1 MFLFVYDEI
10 GFVDF
15 VKSDNGEVSD
25 FYLKYM
31 YIYLQ
36 VLKYL
41 VYLLIYIVLKKFYKC
56 NIYIKRII
64 NYFKFKM
71 IMLILRLLKI
81 YDKII
86 Y

>member
-15 VKSDNGEVSD
+15 VKSDNDEVSD

-41 VYLLIYIVLKKFYKC
+41 VYLLIYIVLNFISVIFILKELL
-56 NIYIKRII
+56 II
-64 NYFKFKM
+64 LN
-71 IMLILRLLKI
+71 LR
-81 YDKII
+81 
-86 Y
+86 